1 MLGMLLIKGAVSK
14 AFLHYSPR
22 PLTEGGLLMR
32 RTIVLLATMAL
43 TVLVASGVVLAAG
56 IGSAGAQSSVVGP
69 GESIQK
75 AINAADPGDT
85 IVVRG
90 VHREDVVIRKD
101 GIKLRGEDD
110 AVIEVPARAKA
121 DSPCSKAFGP
131 GAICLFGD
139 VNVKTGK
146 LTGQRQ
152 RVSDVSVS
160 GFTIRGFNSTFI
172 IEGNFARNATFVG
185 NRITGNVASGI
196 AFVKSVNTTIAKN
209 HVPET
214 DKYSGILVGDG
225 SRNTKIVNNVVR
237 SIPEGHPAIEAFESH
252 DTTIAGNDLIGNWA
266 GVLVSDS
273 TGTKILSNDI
283 TDSTVLAT
291 GIFESTGTKILSND
305 ISRSGETGIVIFGPE
320 RANNDAKVVGNNISG
335 GAWGM
340 YVGDVTKRGSIAGN
354 TIRNN
359 CAGMF
364 FEADQFDE
372 HVGGFE
378 VRANTVEDNT
388 RSCRAAQFDRNFSG
402 IGIALLGAASG
413 MELTGNHLSGN
424 VPSGPTRISGGVV
437 VSTDPYFKKEQ
448 PKPMNNSVTGNHF
461 GHNKPDIFWDE
472 SGSGNRFLGNL
483 CDTSVPSTLCN

>member
-1 MLGMLLIKGAVSK
+1 
-14 AFLHYSPR
+14 
-22 PLTEGGLLMR
+22 MR

-43 TVLVASGVVLAAG
+43 TLLVASGVALAVTK
-56 IGSAGAQSSVVGP
+56 ISSAGSQSSVVGP

-75 AINAADPGDT
+75 AINAAEPGDT

-110 AVIEVPARAKA
+110 AAIEVPARAKA

-172 IEGNFARNATFVG
+172 LEGNFARNATFVG

-214 DKYSGILVGDG
+214 DHGILVDSS
-225 SRNTKIVNNVVR
+225 SRTKIVNNGVR

-266 GVLVSDS
+266 GVFVSDS
-273 TGTKILSNDI
+273 TGTKIISNDI

-291 GIFESTGTKILSND
+291 GIFESTGTKIVSND
-305 ISRSGETGIVIFGPE
+305 ISRSGDTGIVILGPE

-372 HVGGFE
+372 HVVGFE
-378 VRANTVEDNT
+378 VRGNTVEDNT
-388 RSCRAAQFDRNFSG
+388 RSCRAAKFDRNVSG
-402 IGIALLGAASG
+402 VGIALLGAASG

-437 VSTDPYFKKEQ
+437 VSTDPYSSGS

-461 GHNKPDIFWDE
+461 GRNKPDIFWDE

-483 CDTSVPSTLCN
+483 CDTSVPSSLCN

>member
-14 AFLHYSPR
+14 AFLHYSPC
-22 PLTEGGLLMR
+22 PLKEGGLLMR
-32 RTIVLLATMAL
+32 RTIVLLSTMAL
-43 TVLVASGVVLAAG
+43 TLLVASGVALATA
-56 IGSAGAQSSVVGP
+56 IGSAQAANKVVGP

-172 IEGNFARNATFVG
+172 LEGNFARNATVEG
-185 NRITGNVASGI
+185 NRITGKVASGI
-196 AFVKSVNTTIAKN
+196 AFAKSVNTTIAKN
-209 HVPET
+209 NVPET

-252 DTTIAGNDLIGNWA
+252 DTTIAGNDLIGNWF
-266 GVLVSDS
+266 GLFVSDS
-273 TGTKILSNDI
+273 TGTKIISNDV
-283 TDSTVLAT
+283 SRFGNT
-291 GIFESTGTKILSND
+291 GIT
-305 ISRSGETGIVIFGPE
+305 IFGPE
-320 RANNDAKVVGNNISG
+320 GAKNDAKVVGNRISRGPWGIWVG
-335 GAWGM
+335 GAHH
-340 YVGDVTKRGSIAGN
+340 GSFAGN
-354 TIRNN
+354 TIHDN

-364 FEADQFDE
+364 FEAFPGQP
-372 HVGGFE
+372 VGGFE
-378 VRANTVEDNT
+378 VKANTVENNT
-388 RSCRAAQFDRNFSG
+388 RKCPTGIEEGRVAFSG
-402 IGIALLGAASG
+402 IGIALLGASN
-413 MELTGNHLSGN
+413 MEVTGNQISGN
-424 VPSGPTRISGGVV
+424 IPSGPTPVSGGVV
-437 VSTDPYFKKEQ
+437 VSTNPFGDGSAEPR
-448 PKPMNNSVTGNHF
+448 NNSVTGNHF

-472 SGSGNRFLGNL
+472 SSSGNRFLGNL
-483 CDTSVPSTLCN
+483 CNTSVPSSLCN